1 MWASSAGRKRASRRF
16 LQEQPGPHYH
26 AKEPTSSDPPMHTSL
41 MPFLVPSAGL
51 PLAAAGEGLDYVEI
65 AKNSGPIG
73 LGVLLLLLGASA
85 VSWAIIVKKWLQI
98 RRAQDESVKFLETF
112 WQSKRLDA
120 IYQAAEALGASPL
133 SHVFRAGYVELS
145 KVTAQKKEGEAGGMS
160 DELGGIENVERALKR
175 AAASEVTQLER
186 QVPFLGTTASAAPF
200 VGLFGTV
207 WGIMAA
213 FHEIYR
219 IGNANLATVAKPISE
234 ALIATAVG
242 LFAAIPA
249 VVAYNYFVSKIRVLD
264 SEMTNFSHDFLNIVR
279 RHFFS

>member
-1 MWASSAGRKRASRRF
+1 MTPDA
-16 LQEQPGPHYH
+16 
-26 AKEPTSSDPPMHTSL
+26 L
-41 MPFLVPSAGL
+41 MTLVPSAAL
-51 PLAAAGEGLDYVEI
+51 PLAAAGDAGLNYLEI
-65 AKNSGPIG
+65 ATNSGPVGIAV
-73 LGVLLLLLGASA
+73 LGLLLGASA
-85 VSWAIIVKKWLQI
+85 VSWAIIVKKALQL
-98 RRAQDESVKFLETF
+98 RRAREQSVKFLETF

-120 IYQAAEALGASPL
+120 IYQAAESLGASPL

-145 KVTAQKKEGEAGGMS
+145 KVTAQKKEEPAALW
-160 DELGGIENVERALKR
+160 ELGGIENVERALKR
-175 AAASEVTQLER
+175 AAASEVTALER

-213 FHEIYR
+213 FHDIYR
-219 IGNANLATVAKPISE
+219 MGNANLATVAKPISE

-249 VVAYNYFVSKIRVLD
+249 VVAYNFFISKIRVLD
-264 SEMTNFSHDFLNIVR
+264 IEMTNFSNDFLNIVR

>member
-1 MWASSAGRKRASRRF
+1 MTIPAVF
-16 LQEQPGPHYH
+16 
-26 AKEPTSSDPPMHTSL
+26 PP
-41 MPFLVPSAGL
+41 AI
-51 PLAAAGEGLDYVEI
+51 PLAAAVGEGLDYLEI
-65 AKNSGPIG
+65 ARNSGAAGIA
-73 LGVLLLLLGASA
+73 VLLLLLAASA

-120 IYQAAEALGASPL
+120 IYQAAESLGASPI
-133 SHVFRAGYVELS
+133 SQVFRAGYVELS
-145 KVTAQKKEGEAGGMS
+145 KVTAQKKEESGMH

-175 AAASEVTQLER
+175 AAASEVTHLEA

-207 WGIMAA
+207 WGIMRA
-213 FHEIYR
+213 FHDIYR
-219 IGNANLATVAKPISE
+219 MGNANLATVARPISE

-264 SEMTNFSHDFLNIVR
+264 SEMTNFSNDFLNIVR
-279 RHFFS
+279 RHFFSGRG

>member
-1 MWASSAGRKRASRRF
+1 MTT
-16 LQEQPGPHYH
+16 LILPLP
-26 AKEPTSSDPPMHTSL
+26 
-41 MPFLVPSAGL
+41 V
-51 PLAAAGEGLDYVEI
+51 PLAAAAGGGLDYLEI

-73 LGVLLLLLGASA
+73 IGVLLLLLGASA

-120 IYQAAEALGASPL
+120 IYQAAESLSASPI
-133 SHVFRAGYVELS
+133 SQVFRAGYVELS
-145 KVTAQKKEGEAGGMS
+145 KVTAQKKEGGAESSMS
-160 DELGGIENVERALKR
+160 EELGGIENVERALKR
-175 AAASEVTQLER
+175 AAASEVTHLEA

-207 WGIMAA
+207 WGIMRA
-213 FHEIYR
+213 FHDIYQA
-219 IGNANLATVAKPISE
+219 GNANLATVAKPISE

-264 SEMTNFSHDFLNIVR
+264 SEMTNFSNDFLNIVR